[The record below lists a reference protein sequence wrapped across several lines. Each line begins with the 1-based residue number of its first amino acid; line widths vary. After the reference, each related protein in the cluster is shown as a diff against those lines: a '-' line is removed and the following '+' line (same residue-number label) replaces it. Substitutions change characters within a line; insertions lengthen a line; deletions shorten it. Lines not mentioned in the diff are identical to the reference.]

1 MFFLNRNTRCLIATP
16 ISHLVEVR
24 KYLEGKE
31 DYFKLAENA
40 KKEDIKLILKN
51 DSTLK
56 YIFINPNAQGYKF
69 DKDLLS
75 QINIKGIN
83 TCSTGT
89 NHIDLEFCKE
99 KNIEVLSLK
108 NDYELINDLPS
119 TSELAFC
126 MLQGLSRKLT
136 MCNIQVFE
144 DKIWDYRNV
153 MGHQIA
159 GKTIGC
165 LGFGRLGKI
174 FCKQLEG
181 FDVNIKVCETKKIDI
196 PKKYERVSIEELFLQ
211 SDAIAIHIHSCK
223 ENLKLINRRLLSNSK
238 KGLILVNT
246 SRGDIC
252 DENVISDLLKNGH
265 LGGYG
270 TDVLATEFTNI
281 EDSPLFKLGLEKKYN
296 LIVTP
301 HVGGMTY
308 EGQNKAFLYSIKKF
322 CFTPPKETY

>member
-1 MFFLNRNTRCLIATP
+1 MFKLNLQNRCLIATP
-16 ISHLVEVR
+16 ISHLKDIT
-24 KYLEGKE
+24 KYLKTKQAF
-31 DYFKLAENA
+31 FKLAENA
-40 KKEDIKLILKN
+40 TREQIVNIFEN

-75 QINIKGIN
+75 KIKPKGIN

-89 NHIDLEFCKE
+89 NHIDLNFCK
-99 KNIEVLSLK
+99 KNKIEVLSLK
-108 NDYELINDLPS
+108 NDYQLINNLPS

-126 MLQGLSRKLT
+126 LLQSLFRKLIL
-136 MCNIQVFE
+136 CNYQVFE
-144 DKIWDYRNV
+144 NKIWDYRNV
-153 MGHQIA
+153 MGNQLS

-181 FDVNIKVCETKKIDI
+181 FNVKILVCEEKETVI
-196 PKKYERVSIEELFLQ
+196 PKKYQKVSIEKLFKT

-223 ENLKLINRRLLSNSK
+223 KNLQLINKKLLNNSK

-252 DENVISDLLKNGH
+252 DENAISELIKSKQI
-265 LGGYG
+265 GGYG

-281 EDSPLFKLGLEKKYN
+281 EDSPIFKLGLEKN
-296 LIVTP
+296 HNIIVTP

-308 EGQNKAFLYSIKKF
+308 EGQNKAFLYAMNKF
-322 CFTPPKETY
+322 TVQL